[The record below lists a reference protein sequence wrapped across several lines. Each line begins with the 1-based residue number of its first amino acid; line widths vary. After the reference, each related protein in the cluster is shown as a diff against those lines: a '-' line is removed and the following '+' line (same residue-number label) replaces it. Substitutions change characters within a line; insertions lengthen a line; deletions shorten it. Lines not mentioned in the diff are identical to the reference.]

1 VAATLL
7 SAMTGVSQGM
17 LEMGVRRGTMA
28 TMEKELTVMVRAY
41 LEASAKHSLA
51 VRKLA
56 PPKKPKPK

>member
-1 VAATLL
+1 
-7 SAMTGVSQGM
+7 MTGVSQGM